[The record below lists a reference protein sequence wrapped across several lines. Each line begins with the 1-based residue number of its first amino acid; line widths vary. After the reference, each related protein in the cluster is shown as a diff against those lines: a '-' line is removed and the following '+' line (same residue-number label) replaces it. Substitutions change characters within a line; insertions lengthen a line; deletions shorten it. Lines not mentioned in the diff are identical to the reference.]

1 MKKESLSLL
10 RCPFCGTD
18 ISVASGAI
26 CQEENGSLRTA
37 ILGCECCA
45 YPLVDGIPVLLAT
58 DCTREALTALDAN
71 DIDRA
76 RQILLGINDTAARTL
91 ASLTAGSRTPTYRE
105 LLEIISG
112 DAESDYFLYRF
123 SDPTYRSADA
133 LIRALTTQ
141 NEYCTESTALD
152 LCGGSG
158 HLTRTLLARPGRGNT
173 VIADLYYWKL
183 WIATRTTAIDST
195 AICCDASNPLP
206 FVSRHFSTVVLS
218 DAFPYVW
225 HKRLCAD
232 EMLRVATDDGIIV
245 MPHLHSAR
253 GDNISAGNTLTP
265 ESYQRLFAQRHA
277 KLFNDKI
284 LLDEFLRDNT
294 IDLTNPIEP
303 HALGNTPAITLIA
316 TTADWVFKR
325 HRMET
330 TLDVRDS
337 LIVNPLYDVS
347 YKKGNS
353 YLTLQFPTPEY
364 GEEYQELR
372 RYLPDK
378 VVVRADLR
386 GSLTAD
392 KIGDD
397 YSELRRQCVL
407 LDVPNHYY

>member
-1 MKKESLSLL
+1 VKKESLSLL

-26 CQEENGSLRTA
+26 CHEENGSLRTA

-71 DIDRA
+71 NIDRA
-76 RQILLGINDTAARTL
+76 RQILLGINDTSARTL
-91 ASLTAGSRTPTYRE
+91 AILTAGNRTPTYRE
-105 LLEIISG
+105 LLEVISG

-141 NEYCTESTALD
+141 NEHCTESTALD

-158 HLTRTLLARPGRGNT
+158 HLTRTLLTRPGRGNT
-173 VIADLYYWKL
+173 VLADLYYWKL

-253 GDNISAGNTLTP
+253 GDNVSAGNTLTP

-284 LLDEFLRDNT
+284 LLDEFLRDSA
-294 IDLTNPIEP
+294 IDLTNPVEP
-303 HALGNTPAITLIA
+303 HALRNTPTITLIA
-316 TTADWVFKR
+316 TTADWAFKR

-337 LIVNPLYDVS
+337 LVVNPLYDVS
-347 YKKGNS
+347 YKNGNS
-353 YLTLQFPTPEY
+353 HLTLQFPTPEY

-378 VVVRADLR
+378 LVVRADLR
-386 GSLTAD
+386 GPLTAD